1 MWVAELG
8 CPLGHGFEGFF
19 ASREAFESQRE
30 RGLVRCPQCD
40 SAEVERR
47 LSVPRLNFGAEAA
60 PAPAPVP
67 ASAADL
73 RELVAR
79 LRAGSED
86 LGRRF
91 PEEARRIHAGEAPER
106 AIRGQASGEELAAL
120 LDEGI
125 AVLPLPDLEGLTGT
139 H

>member
-8 CPLGHGFEGFF
+8 CALGHGFEGFF
-19 ASREAFESQRE
+19 ASREAYESQRE

-40 SAEVERR
+40 SPDVERR
-47 LSVPRLNFGAEAA
+47 LSAPRLNFGAEQPQQKA
-60 PAPAPVP
+60 PDMP
-67 ASAADL
+67 DL

-86 LGRRF
+86 LGKRF
-91 PEEARRIHAGEAPER
+91 PEEARRIHAGKAPER

-125 AVLPLPDLEGLTGT
+125 AVLPLPEVDDLARP